1 MSNFRAGD
9 RVTMRNTP
17 EYGGT
22 VVRRINSRWVRV
34 IWDDTSTISTER
46 APTRGNVIL

>member
-22 VVRRINSRWVRV
+22 VVRRI
-34 IWDDTSTISTER
+34 
-46 APTRGNVIL
+46 VIL